1 MTVAKSRT
9 ITFVV
14 AIATLASNVISS
26 LLFSQLP
33 DDPYHLAGNFRWYL
47 HFANILSFFGLL
59 GSLRQHA
66 LSIAI
71 FSNYL
76 LLDTILCA
84 IPRVLLL
91 GLFQTL
97 SAPLCAS
104 PPASPFSPEPLFASQ
119 SPSPSTT
126 YSSESAFS
134 SSVSPASQWERL
146 TGTWTPAGCYHIV
159 RLAQL
164 ALAAGV
170 VAGAILQFVGALYV
184 REYARELWMRE
195 IREDAA
201 AGRVVG
207 QMWIPEMDEERFE
220 DDVVGWEK
228 L

>member
-1 MTVAKSRT
+1 M
-9 ITFVV
+9 VV

-104 PPASPFSPEPLFASQ
+104 PPTSPFSAEPLFASQ
-119 SPSPSTT
+119 SPSSSIT
-126 YSSESAFS
+126 YST
-134 SSVSPASQWERL
+134 SPASQWERL

-195 IREDAA
+195 IREEVA

-220 DDVVGWEK
+220 DDVVGSEK
-228 L
+228 V